1 MNLQRYDPIVWEVMS
16 ELEVCQGC
24 GIIYLLSKLNDV
36 GICKKCDDPWQL
48 GFAAAEARIIK
59 LLEERHR
66 PIQNACNNLRCKIK
80 IHTDCPTCLDE
91 YPCIVAEEI
100 ALIKG
105 ENK

>member
-1 MNLQRYDPIVWEVMS
+1 MAKEHVS
-16 ELEVCQGC
+16 EWVTSVEQSFQMGLEQGRVEKQE
-24 GIIYLLSKLNDV
+24 S
-36 GICKKCDDPWQL
+36 
-48 GFAAAEARIIK
+48 IIK